1 MVLNIVYMDIVL
13 AVLIGGIISY
23 FVYDYVAKK
32 QGEKRIA
39 HQSHLLLDNIKNVCK
54 LVSVEGDFSE
64 IYHYEDKSAHFLR
77 MISSKKRALIVIK
90 AKASVGYDL
99 KKIRLEANK
108 DKKQVR
114 IIHFPQPEILTVETD
129 FTYYD
134 KKDGLLNKFNAEDL
148 TKLNRDAKQHIIDK
162 VPESGLLE
170 AAKKEALNAILVIE
184 KIVETIGWELEYS
197 EIVLPDDKISYLED
211 S

>member
-1 MVLNIVYMDIVL
+1 MDLVL

-23 FVYDYVAKK
+23 FIYDFVGKK
-32 QGEKRIA
+32 QSEKRTTL
-39 HQSHLLLDNIKNVCK
+39 QSHLLLDKIKNVCK
-54 LVSVEGDFSE
+54 LTTVEGDFSE

-99 KKIRLEANK
+99 KKLRLETDT

-134 KKDGLLNKFNAEDL
+134 IKEGLLNKFGAEDL
-148 TKLNRDAKQHIIDK
+148 TKLNQEAKQHIIDK
-162 VPESGLLE
+162 VPQSGLLE
-170 AAKKEALNAILVIE
+170 IAKKEALDAILIIE
-184 KIVETIGWELEYS
+184 KIVETIGWEMDYS
-197 EIVLPDDKISYLED
+197 EITLPEDDITYLNKN
-211 S
+211 

>member
-1 MVLNIVYMDIVL
+1 MDIVL
-13 AVLIGGIISY
+13 AVLIGAIISY
-23 FVYDYVAKK
+23 FVVDYVRRKET
-32 QGEKRIA
+32 EKRIA
-39 HQSHLLLDNIKNVCK
+39 QQSHLLLDNIKNVCK
-54 LVSVEGDFSE
+54 LVTVEGDFSE

-99 KKIRLEANK
+99 KKLRLEADK
-108 DKKQVR
+108 EKKQVR
-114 IIHFPQPEILTVETD
+114 ILYFPQPEIMSIATD

-148 TKLNRDAKQHIIDK
+148 TKLNREAKQHIVQK

-184 KIVETIGWELEYS
+184 KIVEMIGWELEYS
-197 EIVLPDDKISYLED
+197 EITLPDDELQYIEKEG
-211 S
+211 